1 MSLGL
6 LPLNA
11 PILTIWNYSGRRP
24 AYIIGFIIY
33 IGANIGLALQSSYAA
48 LFVLRC
54 VQSSGSS
61 ATIAL
66 GNGVVADIATAAERG
81 TWMGLVTSVR

>member
-1 MSLGL
+1 M
-6 LPLNA
+6 N
-11 PILTIWNYSGRRP
+11 SGRRP
-24 AYIIGFIIY
+24 AYAIGFVIY
-33 IGANIGLALQSSYAA
+33 MGANIGLALQNSYVA

-66 GNGVVADIATAAERG
+66 GNGVVADIATSAERG
-81 TWMGLVTSVR
+81 TWMGYVTSVSIPSLYLGCV